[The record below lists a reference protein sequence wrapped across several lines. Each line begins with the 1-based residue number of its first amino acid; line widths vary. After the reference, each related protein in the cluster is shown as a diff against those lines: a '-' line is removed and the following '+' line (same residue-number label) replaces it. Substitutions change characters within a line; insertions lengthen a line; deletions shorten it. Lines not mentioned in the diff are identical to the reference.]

1 MKRSKYGAI
10 KTTIDGIRF
19 DSKAEATRWCDLQNL
34 QRGGKITHLARQ
46 IPFQIKSNGN
56 LICNYIADFTYVE
69 NGSYV
74 VEDVKGIITRDFA
87 LKAKLFEAQYGYKIR
102 IYSTKKKKIKVKKL
116 PPSPILTAPGTNPV
130 RPKKRGKGC
139 DV

>member
-10 KTTIDGIRF
+10 KTTVDGITF

-46 IPFQIKSNGN
+46 IHFQIKSNDK

-69 NGSYV
+69 NGNYV
-74 VEDVKGIITRDFA
+74 VEDVKGIITRDFR
-87 LKAKLFEAQYGYKIR
+87 LKAKLFKAQYGYPIT
-102 IYSTKKKKIKVKKL
+102 IYPPKKKKVRVTKL
-116 PPSPILTAPGTNPV
+116 PPAHAIGYRPDLTV
-130 RPKKRGKGC
+130 KPKKRKGVTH
-139 DV
+139 D